1 MAVAAVPEYVGN
13 HFDDAPPGHRFGLYF
28 AMWDAG
34 SWQRASKD
42 VAKLEALRSVC
53 SYPTDAI
60 DLTKQLRD
68 RQQAAAD
75 TLEDHALTLHAK
87 ATAPFLTGIGME
99 HPLENGFAFLN
110 PYGLPYLPGASIK
123 GVLRSAAEELALGLW
138 DDSQGWDMLAVWR
151 LFGLETGASY
161 LTGPA
166 RGAPDTLRDLGEER
180 RMAYLDWVEGEA
192 WVRQE
197 QEVEGLISLLLPRGK
212 ELDQWLDHPGGF
224 LRALTGAEVG
234 GRRLET
240 NNLHLKGALAFWD
253 AIIAPPDGKLEI
265 DILNP
270 HHGGYYQNGTP
281 PHDAES
287 PIPNY
292 FLTVPP
298 KSRLRFH
305 VALAEPAA
313 LPARLTTGWRALIE
327 AAFTH
332 AFEWLG
338 FGAKTAVGYGQ
349 MARDPDAEREA
360 KELAVEHQQEA
371 EIAAL
376 SQEERD
382 LRELRGWLED
392 DKNNGIKDAG
402 GRLPNRLGELFNQ
415 ADGWPQPAREQLADL
430 AEAIYGYLGWGKK
443 QKPEE
448 RRARIQAL
456 RGGA

>member
-1 MAVAAVPEYVGN
+1 MASAAVPRYIDQE
-13 HFDDAPPGHRFGLYF
+13 FQTAPPGHRFGLYF
-28 AMWDAG
+28 AMWEAGTWRRAGDA
-34 SWQRASKD
+34 
-42 VAKLEALRSVC
+42 AKLEALKKVC
-53 SYPTDAI
+53 GYPKDAI
-60 DLTKQLRD
+60 ALTEQLRD
-68 RQQAAAD
+68 RQQAVAA
-75 TLEDHALTLHAK
+75 TLGERCLSLAAR
-87 ATAPFLTGIGME
+87 ATAPFMTGIGME

-110 PYGLPYLPGASIK
+110 PYGLPYLPGSSIK
-123 GVLRSAAEELALGLW
+123 GVVRSAAEELALGLW
-138 DDSQGWDMLAVWR
+138 GDSKGWDMLAVWR
-151 LFGLETGASY
+151 LFGMETTASY

-180 RMAYLDWVEGEA
+180 RTAYRDWVEGAA
-192 WVRQE
+192 WDR

-212 ELDQWLDHPGGF
+212 ERDHWLDHPGGF

-234 GRRLET
+234 GRRLGT

-253 AIIAPPDGKLEI
+253 AIIEPPDGKLEI

-298 KSRLRFH
+298 DSRFRFH
-305 VALAEPAA
+305 VALCEPTF
-313 LPARLTTGWRALIE
+313 LSDRLTTAWRDLVE

-332 AFEWLG
+332 AFDWLG

-349 MARDPDAEREA
+349 MARDAVAEQGAEA
-360 KELAVEHQQEA
+360 AAEKRKQEA
-371 EIAAL
+371 ELAAL
-376 SQEERD
+376 TQEERD
-382 LRELRGWLED
+382 LRELRGWFEED
-392 DKNNGIKDAG
+392 KKNEIREPG
-402 GRLPNRLGELFNQ
+402 GRLANRVGQLFNQ
-415 ADGWPQPAREQLADL
+415 ADGWPKPAREQLATL
-430 AEAIYGYLGWGKK
+430 ADAIYGYIGWGKK
-443 QKPEE
+443 QKPEQ